1 MFKKIIFITIICI
14 FITIK
19 TSYANIVKD
28 IKITGNDRISNETV
42 ILFGDIKKN
51 SELDNDDLNEIL
63 KKLYDTSFFKSI
75 SINIKNNILYI
86 DVIENPLIQ
95 TVIFDGIKNKGIIQ
109 NLKEIILQKEKSSY
123 LESKI
128 KEDQNRIINSLRING
143 YYFSKV
149 EAKVKR
155 NDNNTVDII
164 YDISLG
170 EKALIRKI
178 KFIGNKIF
186 KDNKLRKV
194 IVSEE
199 DKFWKFLS
207 TKKNID
213 IQRFSLDENLL
224 KNFYKN
230 NGYYNVKINSS
241 FAQIIEEKYFEV
253 IYNIDAGNKY
263 FFNSLK
269 LNIPIDYNEDDF
281 TDLQNLLLGFKGK
294 PFALNKIEEIL
305 DEIDEIALSNSYD
318 FVSATYDEIIVNN
331 NKIDLIINLKDTEK
345 FYINKINITGN
356 SITSERV
363 IRNSF
368 LADEGD
374 PYNEI
379 LVNKSFNNI
388 KSLRLFQNVETN
400 IETDQNNKTKNINI
414 NVEERSTGEIFAGAG
429 AGTSGSSLSFGI
441 SENNYLGE
449 GIKLGSEFNIT
460 TKSITGELY
469 LNEPNYR
476 NSNRSFNRGFERS
489 EIDNLDN
496 FGYETEKTA
505 FSFGTSYEQYKD
517 IFFSPTL
524 ENSYE
529 KINTNS
535 KASAAK
541 RKQDG
546 NYLDIIL
553 DYDINLNKLNQN
565 FNPSDGYNFIFS
577 QELPIYSEDYTLVNR
592 INYNKYYEIEGNA
605 IFSFGVFGATAN
617 SLSNDD
623 ARITKRIFIPGR
635 KLRGFEVGKIG
646 PKDGNDF
653 VGGNYGSAVNLAS
666 TLPNLFTEVQNLDL
680 SLFLDAANIWGVDYD
695 STVKENKKIRSST
708 GIAVDWFT
716 PIGPLS
722 LSYSVPL
729 SKNSSDVT
737 ETIRFNIG
745 TTF

>member
-1 MFKKIIFITIICI
+1 MFKKIISITVFYILVT
-14 FITIK
+14 FNN
-19 TSYANIVKD
+19 SYADLIND
-28 IKITGNDRISNETV
+28 IKISGNERISDETV

-51 SELDNDDLNEIL
+51 SNLDNDNLNEIL
-63 KKLYDTSFFKSI
+63 KKLYETTFFKNI

-86 DVIENPLIQ
+86 NVIENPLIQ
-95 TVIFDGIKNKGIIQ
+95 SVIFNGIKNKGIIQ
-109 NLKEIILQKEKSSY
+109 NLKDNILQKEKSSY
-123 LESKI
+123 VQSKI

-143 YYFSKV
+143 YYFSKI
-149 EAKVKR
+149 ETNVKR
-155 NDNNTVDII
+155 NNNNTVDII
-164 YDISLG
+164 YDINLG
-170 EKALIRKI
+170 EKALIKKI

-199 DKFWKFLS
+199 AKFWKFLS

-213 IQRFSLDENLL
+213 IKRFSLDENLL
-224 KNFYKN
+224 RNFYKN
-230 NGYYNVKINSS
+230 NGYYNVQINSS
-241 FAQIIEEKYFEV
+241 FAQIIEERYFEV
-253 IYNIDAGNKY
+253 IYNINAGQKF
-263 FFNSLK
+263 FFNNLK
-269 LNIPIDYNEDDF
+269 LNIPIDYNEGDF
-281 TDLQNLLLGFKGK
+281 SNLQNLLLNFKGK

-305 DEIDEIALSNSYD
+305 EEVDEIALSNNYD
-318 FVSATYDEIIVNN
+318 FVSATYDEKIISD

-345 FYINKINITGN
+345 FYIGKINITGN

-363 IRNSF
+363 IRNSL

-374 PYNEI
+374 AYNEI
-379 LVNKSFNNI
+379 LVNKSFNNVR
-388 KSLRLFQNVETN
+388 SLRIFQNVTTN

-469 LNEPNYR
+469 LNEPNYK

-489 EIDNLDN
+489 EFDNLDK

-535 KASAAK
+535 KASEAK

-546 NYLDIIL
+546 NYLDFIL

-565 FNPSDGYNFIFS
+565 FNPTDGFNFIFS
-577 QELPIYSEDYTLVNR
+577 QELPLYSEDYTLVNR
-592 INYNKYYEIEGNA
+592 VNFNKYYEINGNA

-653 VGGNYGSAVNLAS
+653 VGGNYGSAINLAS

-722 LSYSVPL
+722 LSYSIPI
-729 SKNSSDVT
+729 SKNSTDVT